1 MAVQKFSTT
10 NAAKHL
16 KILFKKKLVIKWQT
30 KKNGQMVL
38 WFVWIKQQQ
47 LHWTHEKKQTHTHST
62 EIKCKWS
69 KQSTRAMANAICVN
83 WREYTKKHTHTA
95 IKITI
100 TSALKRQQQQRLHFY
115 IIKLKLCS
123 RFFATKSHYKYLSF
137 FSLLCVFC
145 TRSRCTRIIQTHTN
159 L

>member
-1 MAVQKFSTT
+1 MNKTT
-10 NAAKHL
+10 TLNTRK
-16 KILFKKKLVIKWQT
+16 
-30 KKNGQMVL
+30 
-38 WFVWIKQQQ
+38 
-47 LHWTHEKKQTHTHST
+47 KKQTHTHST

-69 KQSTRAMANAICVN
+69 KQSSRAMANAICVN

-137 FSLLCVFC
+137 FFASLCVLYSVPMH
-145 TRSRCTRIIQTHTN
+145 TYHTN
-159 L
+159 AYKFVVRPKPSNFDWSGCNKKKLK